1 MYTNDI
7 VHRDIKPENIL
18 VKFIDSTK
26 TKFIPK
32 IGDYGISKILENG
45 KTSTLLGT
53 PGYMSPELNKEK
65 EYDNKCDLFSL
76 GVTIYQLHF
85 NSLPFQYKKNGYKTI
100 YLKDTKKK
108 RLRR

>member
-1 MYTNDI
+1 
-7 VHRDIKPENIL
+7 
-18 VKFIDSTK
+18 
-26 TKFIPK
+26 
-32 IGDYGISKILENG
+32 
-45 KTSTLLGT
+45 
-53 PGYMSPELNKEK
+53 MSPELNKEK